1 MTVATVKETTSWI
14 ILLRGVTPTGK
25 NKVPMAALRIALE
38 EAGLRDVRTY
48 IQSGNVV
55 ASSPLDR
62 MALES
67 LVHDVIAERFGG
79 DIVVLARTPAYFAQ
93 ALARNPFAGADPA
106 RLYFTLLA
114 SPPEPGLLQAFL
126 APGYAPDK
134 IAIVDDMAY
143 IECATKFSDMKLNNN
158 LIERR
163 LKLSATT
170 RVYNTI
176 AALIALTAE
185 RG

>member
-1 MTVATVKETTSWI
+1 MQTWI
-14 ILLRGVTPTGK
+14 VLLRGVTPTGK
-25 NKVPMAALRIALE
+25 NKVPMAALRAALE
-38 EAGLRDVRTY
+38 TAGLEQVSTY
-48 IQSGNVV
+48 IQSGNVI

-62 MALES
+62 AALER
-67 LVHDVIAERFGG
+67 LVHDVIAKEFGG

-114 SPPEPGLLQAFL
+114 SPPEPGLLQSFM

-134 IAIVDDMAY
+134 IEIVGDMAY
-143 IECATKFSDMKLNNN
+143 VQCATKFSDMKINNN
-158 LIERR
+158 FIERK

-176 AALIALTAE
+176 AALIALAAA